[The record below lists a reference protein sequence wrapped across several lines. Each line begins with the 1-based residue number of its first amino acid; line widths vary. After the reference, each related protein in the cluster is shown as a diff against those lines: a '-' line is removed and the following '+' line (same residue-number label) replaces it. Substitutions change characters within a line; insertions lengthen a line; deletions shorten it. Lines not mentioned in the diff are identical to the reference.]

1 MADAAQRGGAGRLV
15 HGLAMV
21 LALAGGLVLALI
33 TIMTVLSISGR
44 ALIFAGLG
52 PVPGDYE
59 LVEAG
64 SAFAVFAFLPWC
76 HLTRAHA
83 SVEIV
88 TQAFGTRIN
97 RIIDIVVDLLM
108 LAVASVL
115 AWQHW
120 LGTLDKLA
128 YGETTFILRF
138 PLWWAYAAGLVGAVA
153 FVIVAIYCLVRSIAA
168 FNDPEKPEDT
178 ATIASGGA
186 HL

>member
-1 MADAAQRGGAGRLV
+1 MTVPAQRTAAGRLV
-15 HGLAMV
+15 RQLAML
-21 LALAGGLVLALI
+21 LALAGGFVLALI
-33 TIMTVLSISGR
+33 TLMTVLSISGR

-52 PVPGDYE
+52 PIPGDYE

-83 SVEIV
+83 SVEIL

-97 RIIDIVVDLLM
+97 RLIDIVVDLLM
-108 LAVASVL
+108 LVVATVL

-153 FVIVAIYCLVRSIAA
+153 FVIVAVYCLARSIAA
-168 FNDPEKPEDT
+168 LSEPDEPADMT
-178 ATIASGGA
+178 SGASGGV